1 MLHHSIY
8 SMTDSIKS
16 MTDSIK
22 KRDDLELSLG
32 LPHLKKTLSLVKGF
46 DSW

>member
-1 MLHHSIY
+1 MIHHSAY
-8 SMTDSIKS
+8 STTDC
-16 MTDSIK
+16 IK

>member
-32 LPHLKKTLSLVKGF
+32 LPHLKKLVFGKRL
-46 DSW
+46 

>member
-32 LPHLKKTLSLVKGF
+32 LPHLKKNLVFGKRL
-46 DSW
+46 